1 MLGVIVDAILS
12 VHRGAYTGYCLAA
25 ISNDAVVVVPVSVV
39 IVAVRLTL
47 GSLVV
52 CLSLSSMAD
61 CWRLLFLV
69 ILLIV

>member
-25 ISNDAVVVVPVSVV
+25 ISNDVVVVVPVSVV

-52 CLSLSSMAD
+52 CL
-61 CWRLLFLV
+61 CP
-69 ILLIV
+69 

>member
-12 VHRGAYTGYCLAA
+12 VHRGAYTGSCLAA

-52 CLSLSSMAD
+52 CL
-61 CWRLLFLV
+61 CP
-69 ILLIV
+69 